1 VSDTLSDKTVS
12 DTILRERAKLRWRC
26 RRGMRELDRI
36 LEGFVDSGYEAL
48 SPAEKLQFA
57 DFLEFPDPDL
67 HAYLVGRA
75 EPMDSELARLLTRIR
90 ASLPAQ
96 A

>member
-1 VSDTLSDKTVS
+1 MTDTATVEGKKGSDPFFS
-12 DTILRERAKLRWRC
+12 RLRWRC

-36 LEGFVDSGYEAL
+36 LEAFLERSWGELDA
-48 SPAEKLQFA
+48 AEKARFA
-57 DFLEFPDPDL
+57 EFLELPDPDL

-75 EPMDSELARLLTRIR
+75 EPADPELARLLRTIR
-90 ASLPAQ
+90 ASGPAQ